1 MSRKIKLF
9 IILACISVFLITYIF
24 MFVSVNSKFPQN
36 TKEIYQMGQEF
47 EYQNT
52 KIKINNAKFI
62 EGEDLQKD
70 KGLLDLVNKYYEKQN
85 DNIKLIVLDME
96 IKNIADKDNSIS
108 LIPFHLESNDFSLQ
122 ADLPFVMYLN
132 ECGMQLD
139 LKKGES
145 KILKFPVP
153 LSKNFFRKSKWN
165 NVKNRDYDLVY
176 SLYPV
181 KKMIKIDLN

>member
-9 IILACISVFLITYIF
+9 IILACISVFLIIYLF

-52 KIKINNAKFI
+52 KIKINNANFI
-62 EGEDLQKD
+62 KSEDLQED
-70 KGLLDLVNKYYEKQN
+70 KGFLDLINKYYENQS
-85 DNIKLIVLDME
+85 DDIKFIVLDME

-122 ADLPFVMYLN
+122 ADLPFIMYLN
-132 ECGMQLD
+132 ECGMQLN
-139 LKKGES
+139 LKKDES
-145 KILKFPVP
+145 KTLKFPVP
-153 LSKNFFRKSKWN
+153 LSKNFFKQSKWK
-165 NVKNRDYDLVY
+165 NVKNRDYYLVH

-181 KKMIKIDLN
+181 KKMIKIDFN